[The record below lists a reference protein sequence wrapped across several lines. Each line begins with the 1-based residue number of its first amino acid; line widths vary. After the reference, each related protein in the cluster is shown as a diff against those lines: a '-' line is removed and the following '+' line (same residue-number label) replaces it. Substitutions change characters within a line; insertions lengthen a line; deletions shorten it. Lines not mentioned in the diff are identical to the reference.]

1 MDKTLGFVGVGT
13 MGEPMA
19 RNLLKAGYEV
29 LVTDPN
35 PVPVAQLVE
44 EGATAV
50 DTVAEMAARVD
61 VLLCALPTDA
71 IVEQAMVGAEGVVAG
86 GRPGLIV
93 VDTSTVS
100 PLTAQRLSAILE
112 DKSIA
117 MLEAPVSGGQVGA
130 VAGTLAIMVGGPRDA
145 YEQVLP
151 VLQAIGQ
158 SITYIG
164 DHGSALVIKLCN
176 NLIIGAIMTAA
187 SEALTM
193 AAKAGIDS
201 GLVHEVLSGA
211 TARGWILNEYMANTI
226 LAGNRAPGFKLSLEH
241 KDLGLALD
249 YGKEMGV
256 PMFVSALVHQLYTQA
271 QGLGKGDLDFSAI
284 ADLYTE
290 ATGVSLERGRG

>member
-1 MDKTLGFVGVGT
+1 MAKTLGFVGVGT

-50 DTVAEMAARVD
+50 KSVAEMAARVD
-61 VLLCALPTDA
+61 VLLSALPTDA
-71 IVEQAMVGAEGVVAG
+71 IVEQVMVGAEGVIAG
-86 GRPGLIV
+86 GKPGLIV

-100 PLTAQRLSAILE
+100 PLTAQRISAILE
-112 DKSIA
+112 DKGIA

-130 VAGTLAIMVGGPRDA
+130 VAGTLAIMVGGSRDA

-176 NLIIGAIMTAA
+176 NLIIGAIMAAA

-193 AAKAGIDS
+193 AAKAGIDP

-211 TARGWILNEYMANTI
+211 TARGWILNEYMANTV
-226 LAGNRAPGFKLSLEH
+226 LVGNRAPGFKLSLEH

-290 ATGVSLERGRG
+290 ATGISLERRR

>member
-50 DTVAEMAARVD
+50 KSVAEMASRVD
-61 VLLCALPTDA
+61 VLLSALPTDA
-71 IVEQAMVGAEGVVAG
+71 IVEQVMVGSEGVAAG

-100 PLTAQRLSAILE
+100 PLTAQRVSAILA
-112 DKSIA
+112 DKGIA

-130 VAGTLAIMVGGPRDA
+130 VAGTLAIMVGGPREA

-151 VLQAIGQ
+151 VLQTIGQ

-193 AAKAGIDS
+193 AAKAGIDP

-211 TARGWILNEYMANTI
+211 TARGWIFNEYMANTV

-290 ATGVSLERGRG
+290 ATGVSLERRR

>member
-44 EGATAV
+44 EGATACKS
-50 DTVAEMAARVD
+50 VAEMASRVD
-61 VLLCALPTDA
+61 VLLAALPTDA
-71 IVEQAMVGAEGVVAG
+71 IVEQVMVGAEGVIAG
-86 GRPGLIV
+86 GKPGLIV

-100 PLTAQRLSAILE
+100 PLTAQRISAILA
-112 DKSIA
+112 DKDIA

-130 VAGTLAIMVGGPRDA
+130 VAGTLAIMVGGSRDA

-187 SEALTM
+187 SEALAM
-193 AAKAGIDS
+193 AAKAGIDP

-211 TARGWILNEYMANTI
+211 TARGWILNEYMANTV
-226 LAGNRAPGFKLSLEH
+226 LAGNRAPGFKLALEH

-284 ADLYTE
+284 ADLYSE
-290 ATGVSLERGRG
+290 ATGVSLERRR

>member
-193 AAKAGIDS
+193 AAKAGIDP

-290 ATGVSLERGRG
+290 ATGVSLERGRE

>member
-44 EGATAV
+44 EGATACKS
-50 DTVAEMAARVD
+50 VAEMAARVD
-61 VLLCALPTDA
+61 VLLAALPTDA
-71 IVEQAMVGAEGVVAG
+71 IVEQVMVGAEGVIAG
-86 GRPGLIV
+86 GKPGLIV

-112 DKSIA
+112 DKGIA

-130 VAGTLAIMVGGPRDA
+130 VAGTLAIMVGGSRDA

-176 NLIIGAIMTAA
+176 NLIIGAIMAAA

-193 AAKAGIDS
+193 AAKAGIDP

-211 TARGWILNEYMANTI
+211 TARGWILNEYMANTV
-226 LAGNRAPGFKLSLEH
+226 LVGNRAPGFKLSLEH

-290 ATGVSLERGRG
+290 ATGMSLERRR

>member
-193 AAKAGIDS
+193 AAKAGIDP